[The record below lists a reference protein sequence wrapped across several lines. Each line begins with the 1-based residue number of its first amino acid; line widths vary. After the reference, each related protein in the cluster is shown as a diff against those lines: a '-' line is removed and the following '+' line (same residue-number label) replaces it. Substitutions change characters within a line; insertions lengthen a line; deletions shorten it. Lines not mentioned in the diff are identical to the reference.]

1 MGTNQRT
8 RARAVTQVN
17 PPNPE
22 QHVLRPATQL
32 DADLLLRWRNDSASR
47 QASHNTAE
55 ISRDEHMSWLAKSL
69 ADPNRRVLVAE
80 LGDAP
85 VGSVRAERTDRAR
98 STIISKLHPSVRAE
112 RSDGAWKLSWTVAPE
127 ERGRGIGKA
136 IVTAAAKSLSGRI
149 IAEIKHDN
157 VASARIA
164 LHVGMH
170 LARQAGGVLY
180 FERPAPPSEE

>member
-1 MGTNQRT
+1 MRTNERT
-8 RARAVTQVN
+8 RARAVTRVN

-22 QHVLRPATQL
+22 QYVLRPATQL

-80 LGDAP
+80 AGDAP
-85 VGSVRAERTDRAR
+85 VGCVRAERF
-98 STIISKLHPSVRAE
+98 
-112 RSDGAWKLSWTVAPE
+112 DGAWKLSWTVAPE
-127 ERGRGIGKA
+127 QRGRGIGKA
-136 IVTAAAKSLSGRI
+136 MVTAAAKLLSGRVT
-149 IAEIKHDN
+149 AEIRHDN

-170 LARQAGGVLY
+170 LTRQTGGILY
-180 FERPAPPSEE
+180 FERPALSSEE

>member
-17 PPNPE
+17 PRNPE
-22 QHVLRPATQL
+22 QYVLRPATQL

-80 LGDAP
+80 AGDAP
-85 VGSVRAERTDRAR
+85 VG
-98 STIISKLHPSVRAE
+98 SVRAE

-127 ERGRGIGKA
+127 QRGRGIGKA
-136 IVTAAAKSLSGRI
+136 IVAAAAKLLPGRI
-149 IAEIKHDN
+149 TAEVKHDN

>member
-80 LGDAP
+80 VGDAP
-85 VGSVRAERTDRAR
+85 VG
-98 STIISKLHPSVRAE
+98 SVRAE

-127 ERGRGIGKA
+127 QRGRGIGKA